1 MELTERKLMIL
12 KAIIDEYISTGLPV
26 GSRTLTKRE
35 EIGFSSA
42 TIRNE
47 MADLEDMGYL
57 YSPHASAGR
66 QPTDKA
72 YRLYVDGLMKK
83 EAIDEAEALKIKENI
98 EGETGKLEAVMNN
111 TAKVLSDTTHLT
123 SVVLAPNIND
133 LKINRLQIVDISG
146 HRLVLVIV
154 FNDGTVKDMTVP
166 SHGWSEQELSEAS
179 EIISKKV
186 KGKTLLEA
194 YDILYKDIP
203 EQYNEQKEILNT
215 IVSKIR
221 FDAESAKNGR
231 IVLGGAKNILD
242 HPEYKDV
249 DSAKNFLQLL
259 ETKKPLYE
267 MLSKATDMEFTIK
280 IGKENDIE
288 QLKNMSVV
296 TATYKIGDKNI
307 GSFGVIGPT
316 RMDYAKVLSVLS
328 CVGKSMSEIMG
339 CYIQGDDKE
348 DT

>member
-1 MELTERKLMIL
+1 
-12 KAIIDEYISTGLPV
+12 
-26 GSRTLTKRE
+26 
-35 EIGFSSA
+35 
-42 TIRNE
+42 
-47 MADLEDMGYL
+47 
-57 YSPHASAGR
+57 
-66 QPTDKA
+66 
-72 YRLYVDGLMKK
+72 MKK

-123 SVVLAPNIND
+123 SVVLAPKIND

>member
-123 SVVLAPNIND
+123 SVVLAPKIND

-249 DSAKNFLQLL
+249 DSAKNFIQLL

>member
-83 EAIDEAEALKIKENI
+83 EAIDEEEALKIKENI

-123 SVVLAPNIND
+123 SVVLAPKIND

-166 SHGWSEQELSEAS
+166 SHGWSERELSEAS

-339 CYIQGDDKE
+339 CYIEGEDKE